1 MGIIVQKFGGTSVA
15 DTQKMIN
22 VAKNIIREKN
32 SGNKVVVVVSA
43 MGHSTDALIKLAKE
57 ISSTPSAR
65 EMDMLLST
73 GEQVSIALLSMAV
86 QSLGEKAISMNA
98 SQIGIITEK
107 IHSKARIL
115 DIKTDKLVQHL
126 NNDEIVIV
134 AGFQGITP
142 DGEITT
148 LGRGGSD
155 TSAVAIAAALNAE
168 RCDIYTDVEGVY
180 TTDPRIVPNAARVDK
195 ISYDEMLE
203 LARLGANVLHPRAV
217 ETAKQSNVP
226 LRVRSTF
233 KTENLGTLIIGVDD
247 MELCK
252 PVTGVAADLSQY
264 RLVLCDVPDKPGNA
278 AKIFKM
284 LAENAISVDMIIQS
298 YARHAT
304 NTNDIA
310 FTIDKTDLEK
320 TLNILETV
328 KKEMGAGNV
337 FVDKDIAKVSIV
349 GAGMIDRP
357 GVAADMFNALASNN
371 INLKMISTS
380 EIKIS
385 CLVERANANL
395 AIKALCD
402 VFDLTTDEIAEV
414 KGDLPDTDEL

>member
-32 SGNKVVVVVSA
+32 NGNKVVVVVSA
-43 MGHSTDALIKLAKE
+43 MGHSTDILIKLAGE
-57 ISSTPSAR
+57 ISKTPSAR

-73 GEQVSIALLSMAV
+73 GEQVSIALLAMAV

-115 DIKTDKLVQHL
+115 DIKTDKLMKHL
-126 NNDEIVIV
+126 DNDEIVIV

-155 TSAVAIAAALNAE
+155 TSAVAIAAALNAD

-233 KTENLGTLIIGVDD
+233 KIENLGTLIIGVED

-264 RLVLCDVPDKPGNA
+264 RVVLCDVPDKPGNA

-284 LAENAISVDMIIQS
+284 LAENAVSVDMIIQS
-298 YARHAT
+298 YARHTT

-310 FTIDKTDLEK
+310 FTVDKTDLDK
-320 TLNILETV
+320 TLEILEKV
-328 KKEMGAGNV
+328 KNEMRAGNV
-337 FVDKDIAKVSIV
+337 FVDKDIAKISIV

-385 CLVERANANL
+385 CLVERDNANV

-402 VFDLTTDEIAEV
+402 AFELTTDEIAEV
-414 KGDLPDTDEL
+414 KGDLPDLD

>member
-32 SGNKVVVVVSA
+32 NGNKVVVVVSA
-43 MGHSTDALIKLAKE
+43 MGHSTDALVKLAGE

-73 GEQVSIALLSMAV
+73 GEQVSIALLAMAV

-107 IHSKARIL
+107 VHSKARIL
-115 DIKTDKLVQHL
+115 DIKTEKLIQHL
-126 NNDEIVIV
+126 DNDEIVIV

-155 TSAVAIAAALNAE
+155 TSAVAIAAALKAQ

-180 TTDPRIVPNAARVDK
+180 TTDPRIVPNAARVEK

-233 KTENLGTLIIGVDD
+233 KIENLGTLIIGVED

-264 RLVLCDVPDKPGNA
+264 RIVLCDVPDKPGNA

-284 LAENAISVDMIIQS
+284 LAENSISVDMIIQS
-298 YARHAT
+298 YARKNQ

-310 FTIDKTDLEK
+310 FTVDKSDIDA
-320 TLNILETV
+320 TLKILETV
-328 KKEMGAGNV
+328 KSEMGAGNV
-337 FVDKDIAKVSIV
+337 HVDEDIAKISIV

-385 CLVERANANL
+385 CLVERANAQV
-395 AIKALCD
+395 AIKALCEA
-402 VFDLTTDEIAEV
+402 FDLTSDEIAEV
-414 KGDLPDTDEL
+414 KGDLPNL

>member
-15 DTQKMIN
+15 DAQTIHN
-22 VAKNIIREKN
+22 VAKAAIREKEK
-32 SGNKVVVVVSA
+32 GNDVVVIVSA
-43 MGHSTDALIKLAKE
+43 MGHTTDLLIKLAKE
-57 ISSTPSAR
+57 VSTTPDSR

-73 GEQVSIALLSMAV
+73 GEQVSIALLAMAV

-115 DIKTDKLVQHL
+115 DIKTDKILKHI

-155 TSAVAIAAALNAE
+155 TSAVAMAAALNAE

-180 TTDPRIVPNAARVDK
+180 TTDPRIVPNAARVSK

-233 KTENLGTLIIGVDD
+233 KIENLGTLIIGVED
-247 MELCK
+247 MELCR

-264 RLVLCDVPDKPGNA
+264 RVVLCDVPDKPGNA

-284 LAENAISVDMIIQS
+284 LAENSVSVDMIIQS
-298 YARHAT
+298 YARHTT

-310 FTIDKTDLEK
+310 FTIDKSDLDKTLEILEK
-320 TLNILETV
+320 V
-328 KKEMGAGNV
+328 KSEMGAGNV

-385 CLVERANANL
+385 CLVDRDNANL

-414 KGDLPDTDEL
+414 KGDLPDLD

>member
-32 SGNKVVVVVSA
+32 NGNKIVVVVSA

-115 DIKTDKLVQHL
+115 DIKTEKLMQHL
-126 NNDEIVIV
+126 DNDEIVIV

-155 TSAVAIAAALNAE
+155 TSAVAIAAALNAD

-180 TTDPRIVPNAARVDK
+180 TTDPRVVPNAARVEK

-233 KTENLGTLIIGVDD
+233 KTENIGTLIIGVND

-284 LAENAISVDMIIQS
+284 LAENSISVDMIIQS
-298 YARHAT
+298 YARHTT

-310 FTIDKTDLEK
+310 FTIDKADLDK

-328 KKEMGAGNV
+328 KSEMGAGNV
-337 FVDKDIAKVSIV
+337 FVDKDIAKISIV

-357 GVAADMFNALASNN
+357 GVAAEMFNALASNN

-385 CLVERANANL
+385 CLVERDNANV

-402 VFDLTTDEIAEV
+402 AFELTTDEIAEV
-414 KGDLPDTDEL
+414 KGDLPDLD

>member
-22 VAKNIIREKN
+22 VAKNIIREK
-32 SGNKVVVVVSA
+32 SKGNKVVVVVSA
-43 MGHSTDALIKLAKE
+43 MGHSTDALIKLASE
-57 ISSTPSAR
+57 ISNNPSAR

-73 GEQVSIALLSMAV
+73 GEQVSIALLAMAV

-107 IHSKARIL
+107 VHSKARIL
-115 DIKTDKLVQHL
+115 DIKTEKILKHL
-126 NNDEIVIV
+126 DNDEVVIV

-180 TTDPRIVPNAARVDK
+180 TTDPRVVPTAARVEK

-203 LARLGANVLHPRAV
+203 MARLGANVLHPRAV
-217 ETAKQSNVP
+217 ETAKQSNVT

-233 KTENLGTLIIGVDD
+233 KTDNLGTLIIGVED

-264 RLVLCDVPDKPGNA
+264 RIVLCDVPDRPGNA
-278 AKIFKM
+278 AKVFKK
-284 LAENAISVDMIIQS
+284 LADNSISVDMIIQS
-298 YARHAT
+298 YARHST

-310 FTIDKTDLEK
+310 FTVDKSDIDKTLE
-320 TLNILETV
+320 ILEEV
-328 KKEMGAGNV
+328 KTELGAGNV
-337 FVDKDIAKVSIV
+337 FVDKDIAKISIV

-385 CLVERANANL
+385 CLVERENANT

-402 VFDLTTDEIAEV
+402 VFELTTDEIAEV
-414 KGDLPDTDEL
+414 KGDLPNF

>member
-32 SGNKVVVVVSA
+32 NGNKVVVVVSA
-43 MGHSTDALIKLAKE
+43 MGHSTDALVKLAGE

-73 GEQVSIALLSMAV
+73 GEQVSIALLAMAV

-107 IHSKARIL
+107 VHSKARIL
-115 DIKTDKLVQHL
+115 DIKTEKLIQHL
-126 NNDEIVIV
+126 DNDEIVIV

-155 TSAVAIAAALNAE
+155 TSAVAIAAALNAQ

-180 TTDPRIVPNAARVDK
+180 TTDPRIVPNAARVEK

-233 KTENLGTLIIGVDD
+233 KIENLGTLIIGVED

-264 RLVLCDVPDKPGNA
+264 RIVLCDVPDKPGNA

-284 LAENAISVDMIIQS
+284 LAENSISVDMIIQS
-298 YARHAT
+298 YARKNQ

-310 FTIDKTDLEK
+310 FTVDKSDIDA
-320 TLNILETV
+320 TLKILETV
-328 KKEMGAGNV
+328 KSEMGAGNV
-337 FVDKDIAKVSIV
+337 HVDEDIAKISIV

-385 CLVERANANL
+385 CLVERANAQV
-395 AIKALCD
+395 AIKALCEA
-402 VFDLTTDEIAEV
+402 FDLTSDEIAEV
-414 KGDLPDTDEL
+414 KGDLPNL

>member
-320 TLNILETV
+320 TLDILETV

>member
-32 SGNKVVVVVSA
+32 NGNKVVVVVSA
-43 MGHSTDALIKLAKE
+43 MGHSTDALVKLAGE
-57 ISSTPSAR
+57 ISSAPSAR

-73 GEQVSIALLSMAV
+73 GEQVSIALLAMAV

-115 DIKTDKLVQHL
+115 EIKTDKLTDHL
-126 NNDEIVIV
+126 NKGEIVIV

-155 TSAVAIAAALNAE
+155 TSAVAIAAALNAD

-180 TTDPRIVPNAARVDK
+180 ATDPRIVPNASRVSK

-217 ETAKQSNVP
+217 ETAKQSNVQ

-233 KTENLGTLIIGVDD
+233 KIENMGTLIIGVDD

-264 RLVLCDVPDKPGNA
+264 RIVLCDVPDRPGTA
-278 AKIFKM
+278 AKIFKD
-284 LAENAISVDMIIQS
+284 LAQNSISVDMIIQS
-298 YARHAT
+298 YART
-304 NTNDIA
+304 SSNTNDIA
-310 FTIDKTDLEK
+310 FTIDKADITKTLEILEK
-320 TLNILETV
+320 V
-328 KKEMGAGNV
+328 KKETNAGNI
-337 FVDKDIAKVSIV
+337 FVDEDIAKISIV

-385 CLVERANANL
+385 CLVERKDANV
-395 AIKALCD
+395 AIKALCE
-402 VFDLTTDEIAEV
+402 VFDLTSDEIAEV
-414 KGDLPDTDEL
+414 KGDLPNL

>member
-32 SGNKVVVVVSA
+32 NGNKVVVVVSA
-43 MGHSTDALIKLAKE
+43 MGHSTDALVKLAGE
-57 ISSTPSAR
+57 ISSSPSAR

-73 GEQVSIALLSMAV
+73 GEQVSIALLAMAV

-107 IHSKARIL
+107 IHTKARIL
-115 DIKTDKLVQHL
+115 DIRTEKIMKHL
-126 NNDEIVIV
+126 NDGEIVIV

-155 TSAVAIAAALNAE
+155 TSAVAIAAALNAD

-180 TTDPRIVPNAARVDK
+180 TTDPRIVPNASRVDK

-233 KTENLGTLIIGVDD
+233 KIENLGTLIIGVEN

-264 RLVLCDVPDKPGNA
+264 RIVLCDVPDKPGNA

-284 LAENAISVDMIIQS
+284 LAENSISVDMIIQS
-298 YARHAT
+298 YARKNQ

-310 FTIDKTDLEK
+310 FTVDKSDIDT
-320 TLNILETV
+320 TLKILDKV
-328 KKEMGAGNV
+328 KVEMGAGNV
-337 FVDKDIAKVSIV
+337 LVDEDIAKISIV

-385 CLVERANANL
+385 CLVERVNAKI
-395 AIKALCD
+395 AIQALCEA
-402 VFDLTTDEIAEV
+402 FDLTSDEIAEV
-414 KGDLPDTDEL
+414 KGDLPNL